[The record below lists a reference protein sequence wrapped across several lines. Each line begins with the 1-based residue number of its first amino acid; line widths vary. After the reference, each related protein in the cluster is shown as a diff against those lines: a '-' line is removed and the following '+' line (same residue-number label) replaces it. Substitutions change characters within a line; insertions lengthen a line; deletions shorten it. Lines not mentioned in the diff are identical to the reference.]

1 MATRVTDDY
10 LWVVAVSSK
19 LLGPANENDLQPY
32 FFNFA
37 DGTDRSLL
45 GEDLK
50 LLDGLQGCN
59 ISVIQEGVNPCKAF
73 KYLVFDTVVHGK
85 PV

>member
-32 FFNFA
+32 FFTFA

-50 LLDGLQGCN
+50 LLDGL
-59 ISVIQEGVNPCKAF
+59 
-73 KYLVFDTVVHGK
+73 
-85 PV
+85 

>member
-1 MATRVTDDY
+1 MGSGSERFQIVGA
-10 LWVVAVSSK
+10 
-19 LLGPANENDLQPY
+19 ANENDLQPY

-50 LLDGLQGCN
+50 LLDGL
-59 ISVIQEGVNPCKAF
+59 
-73 KYLVFDTVVHGK
+73 
-85 PV
+85 